1 MQTLLV
7 ASDGLDAS
15 PKLPIY
21 RDVFTAFIPE
31 EIVQKWRIYAVYLRC
46 SFTFWL
52 VIVMGQG

>member
-1 MQTLLV
+1 MQTILV
-7 ASDGLDAS
+7 TSGGMGAS

-31 EIVQKWRIYAVYLRC
+31 EIVQKWRIYAVYLCC